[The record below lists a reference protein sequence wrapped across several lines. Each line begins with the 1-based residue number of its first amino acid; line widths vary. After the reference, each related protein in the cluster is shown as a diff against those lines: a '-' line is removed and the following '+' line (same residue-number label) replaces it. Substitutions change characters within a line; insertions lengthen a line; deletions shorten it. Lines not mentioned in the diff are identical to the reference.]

1 MPDRPEAAEINPH
14 AGTYLITDDP
24 REREAS
30 VRAGD
35 RSVAEFP
42 YYLER
47 YGERGRLFG
56 RSDSAWIA
64 RLAGTSAAELEEQI
78 RWLGTVLSSRGM
90 PQWLLIRHLHGLHE
104 ELCAAVPERSDTYAR
119 LLRVANGLQSTLDA
133 RLPPEAVEALAA
145 RFEAT
150 ADAAWRARLPHMA
163 RILAAAVADESV
175 GLANAVDAVV
185 SWAGDAKRFPPGW
198 VDAVHAAVA
207 AARAAVVAR

>member
-1 MPDRPEAAEINPH
+1 MPDRPEAAELNPH

-30 VRAGD
+30 IRAGD

-42 YYLER
+42 YYVER

-56 RSDSAWIA
+56 HSDSAWIA

-90 PQWLLIRHLHGLHE
+90 PQWLLTRHLRGLHQ
-104 ELCAAVPERSDTYAR
+104 ELCAAVPERCDTYAR
-119 LLRVANGLQSTLDA
+119 LLRVAEGLQSTLDA
-133 RLPPEAVEALAA
+133 RLPAEAAESLSA
-145 RFEAT
+145 RFDET
-150 ADAAWRARLPHMA
+150 ADAAWSARLPHMG

-175 GLANAVDAVV
+175 GLSNAVDAVV
-185 SWAGDAKRFPPGW
+185 SWAGDAQRFPRSW
-198 VDAVHAAVA
+198 VEAVHATVA